1 MLSRMARSV
10 LITGI
15 TGQDGSYL
23 KELLVGKRYEVHG
36 WQRDECDV
44 TNPESL
50 RVALQQSQP
59 DEIYHLAAQT
69 HVGQSVQDEAATME
83 VNVRGTINLL
93 ECAREF
99 VPNARIFFASSSEIF
114 GRSEESPQTEK
125 TPLNP
130 VNPYGVSKARAT
142 EAVQQSRGDGVF
154 AVNGILYNHESP
166 RRGANFV
173 TQKICQG
180 VAAIQ
185 CGELAELKLGDTSAT
200 RDWSD
205 ARDVVRGMWQSLQA
219 DAPDDY
225 IFASGQLHTVQE
237 VIEIAFETAGL
248 EWLECVEI
256 DESLFR
262 AAEPC
267 RLVGDASKAREVLGW
282 EPQNS
287 FRDLIVEM
295 TQAAMQDQATRSK

>member
-1 MLSRMARSV
+1 MARA

-36 WQRDECDV
+36 CQRDECDV

-69 HVGQSVQDEAATME
+69 HVGQSVEDEKATIE
-83 VNVRGTINLL
+83 VNAQGTINLL

-99 VPNARIFFASSSEIF
+99 VPNARVFFASSSEIF
-114 GRSEESPQTEK
+114 GRPTEVPQTEE
-125 TPLNP
+125 TPMEP
-130 VNPYGVSKARAT
+130 VNPYGVSKAQAT
-142 EAVQQSRGDGVF
+142 EAVHQSRAEGAF

-166 RRGANFV
+166 RRGEYFV
-173 TQKICQG
+173 TQKICRG
-180 VAAIQ
+180 AAAIHR
-185 CGELAELKLGDTSAT
+185 GEQTELKLGDTSAA

-219 DAPDDY
+219 DVPNDY
-225 IFASGQLHTVQE
+225 IFASGKLHTVQE
-237 VIEIAFETAGL
+237 VIEIAFETVGL
-248 EWLECVEI
+248 EWRECVKT

-262 AAEPC
+262 DCEPC
-267 RLVGDASKAREVLGW
+267 RLVGDASKARTLLDW
-282 EPQNS
+282 EPKNS
-287 FRDLIVEM
+287 FRKLIVEM
-295 TQAAMQDQATRSK
+295 TQTAMQYQATRSR

>member
-1 MLSRMARSV
+1 M
-10 LITGI
+10 
-15 TGQDGSYL
+15 
-23 KELLVGKRYEVHG
+23 GKRYEVHG

-69 HVGQSVQDEAATME
+69 HVGQSVEEEGVTME

-114 GRSEESPQTEK
+114 GRPEESPQTEK

-166 RRGANFV
+166 CRGANFV

-180 VAAIQ
+180 AAAIH
-185 CGELAELKLGDTSAT
+185 CGERAELKLGDTSAA

-205 ARDVVRGMWQSLQA
+205 ARDVVLGMWQSLQA
-219 DAPDDY
+219 DAADDY

-248 EWLECVEI
+248 DWREYVEI

-267 RLVGDASKAREVLGW
+267 QLVGDASKARKVLGW
-282 EPQNS
+282 EPQHS
-287 FRDLIVEM
+287 FRELIVEM

>member
-1 MLSRMARSV
+1 MAKA

-44 TNPESL
+44 TKPESL

-69 HVGQSVQDEAATME
+69 HVGQSVEEEAATME
-83 VNVRGTINLL
+83 VNVQGTINLL
-93 ECAREF
+93 ECARESI
-99 VPNARIFFASSSEIF
+99 PNARIFFASSSEIF
-114 GRSEESPQTEK
+114 GRPEESPQTEK

-142 EAVQQSRGDGVF
+142 EVVQQARAGRVF

-166 RRGANFV
+166 RRGLSFV
-173 TQKICQG
+173 TQKICRG
-180 VAAIQ
+180 AAAIQ
-185 CGELAELKLGDTSAT
+185 RGEQMGLKLGDTSAA

-225 IFASGQLHTVQE
+225 IFASGKLHTVQE
-237 VIEIAFETAGL
+237 VVEIAFETAGL
-248 EWLECVEI
+248 DWRGDVEI
-256 DESLFR
+256 DKSLFR
-262 AAEPC
+262 DAELC
-267 RLVGDASKAREVLGW
+267 RLVGDASKARAVLGW
-282 EPQNS
+282 EPKKM
-287 FRDLIVEM
+287 FRKLIAEM
-295 TQAAMQDQATRSK
+295 TQVAMQRQAMRSK

>member
-1 MLSRMARSV
+1 MPSA
-10 LITGI
+10 LITGV

-69 HVGQSVQDEAATME
+69 HVGKSVHDEAATME
-83 VNVRGTINLL
+83 VNVLGTINLL

-114 GRSEESPQTEK
+114 GRPKESPQTEK

-130 VNPYGVSKARAT
+130 VNPYGISKARAT
-142 EAVQQSRGDGVF
+142 EAVQQARVEGIF

-166 RRGANFV
+166 RRGLSFV
-173 TQKICQG
+173 TQKICRG
-180 VAAIQ
+180 AAAIQ
-185 CGELAELKLGDTSAT
+185 CGEQTELKLGDTSAT

-205 ARDVVRGMWQSLQA
+205 ARDMVRGMWQSLQT
-219 DAPDDY
+219 DVPDDY

-248 EWLECVEI
+248 EWRECVEI

-267 RLVGDASKAREVLGW
+267 RLVGDASKARKVLGW
-282 EPQNS
+282 EPQHS
-287 FRDLIVEM
+287 FRELIVEM

>member
-1 MLSRMARSV
+1 MARA

-69 HVGQSVQDEAATME
+69 HVGQSVEDEKATIE
-83 VNVRGTINLL
+83 VNAQGTINLL

-99 VPNARIFFASSSEIF
+99 VPNARVFFASSSEIF
-114 GRSEESPQTEK
+114 GRPTEVPQTEE
-125 TPLNP
+125 TPMEP
-130 VNPYGVSKARAT
+130 VNPYGVSKAQAT
-142 EAVQQSRGDGVF
+142 EAVRQSRAEGTF
-154 AVNGILYNHESP
+154 AVTGILYNHESP
-166 RRGANFV
+166 RRGEYFV
-173 TQKICQG
+173 TQKICRG
-180 VAAIQ
+180 AAAIHR
-185 CGELAELKLGDTSAT
+185 GEQTELKLGDTSAA

-219 DAPDDY
+219 DAPNDY
-225 IFASGQLHTVQE
+225 IFSSGKLHTVQE
-237 VIEIAFETAGL
+237 VIEIAFETVGL
-248 EWLECVEI
+248 EWREFVKI

-262 AAEPC
+262 DCEPC
-267 RLVGDASKAREVLGW
+267 RLVGDASKARALLDW

-287 FRDLIVEM
+287 FRKLIVEM
-295 TQAAMQDQATRSK
+295 TQAAM

>member
-1 MLSRMARSV
+1 MPSA

-23 KELLVGKRYEVHG
+23 KELLTGKRYEVHG

-69 HVGQSVQDEAATME
+69 HVGQSVEEEGVTME
-83 VNVRGTINLL
+83 VNVQGTINLL

-114 GRSEESPQTEK
+114 GRPEESPQTEK

-142 EAVQQSRGDGVF
+142 EAMQKSRGDGVF

-180 VAAIQ
+180 AAAIH
-185 CGELAELKLGDTSAT
+185 CGERAELKLGDTSAA

-219 DAPDDY
+219 DAADDY

-248 EWLECVEI
+248 EWRECVEI

>member
-1 MLSRMARSV
+1 MARSA

-23 KELLVGKRYEVHG
+23 KELLTGKRYVVHG
-36 WQRDECDV
+36 WHRDECDV

-69 HVGQSVQDEAATME
+69 HVGQSVEEEAVTME
-83 VNVRGTINLL
+83 VNVQGTINLL
-93 ECAREF
+93 ECAGEF
-99 VPNARIFFASSSEIF
+99 VPNTRIFFASSSEIF
-114 GRSEESPQTEK
+114 GRPEESPQTEES
-125 TPLNP
+125 PLNP

-142 EAVQQSRGDGVF
+142 EAVQQARAGGVF

-166 RRGANFV
+166 RRGSNFV
-173 TQKICQG
+173 TQKICRG
-180 VAAIQ
+180 AAAIHR
-185 CGELAELKLGDTSAT
+185 GEQTELKLGDTSAS

-219 DAPDDY
+219 DAPNDY
-225 IFASGQLHTVQE
+225 IFASGKLHTVQE
-237 VIEIAFETAGL
+237 VIEIAFETVGL
-248 EWLECVEI
+248 EWRECVKT

-262 AAEPC
+262 DCEPC
-267 RLVGDASKAREVLGW
+267 RLVGDASKARTLLDW

-287 FRDLIVEM
+287 FRKLIVEM
-295 TQAAMQDQATRSK
+295 TQAAMQYQATRSR